1 MLGSTGS
8 GKTVAA
14 KILIEEATISGIPSV
29 IIDPQGDLARLALMG
44 DRKTVTENGGDAD
57 RSRLYEEKAEVR
69 IWTPTSTKG
78 LPICLDPFCPPT
90 GEQDPQNWS
99 ILGT

>member
-44 DRKTVTENGGDAD
+44 TENRNRKRWGR
-57 RSRLYEEKAEVR
+57 RSFTT
-69 IWTPTSTKG
+69 I
-78 LPICLDPFCPPT
+78 
-90 GEQDPQNWS
+90 
-99 ILGT
+99 